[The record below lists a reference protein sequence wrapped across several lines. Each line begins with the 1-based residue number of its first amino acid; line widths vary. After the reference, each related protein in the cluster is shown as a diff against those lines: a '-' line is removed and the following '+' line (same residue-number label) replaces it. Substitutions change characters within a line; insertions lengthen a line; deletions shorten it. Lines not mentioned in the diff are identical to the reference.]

1 MLQELVSSLAPAAV
15 QRLTLLL
22 NHVIAAEPAAQA
34 RLLPHRGKRL
44 KAVLADVPAWLPA
57 PPPALLR
64 VTPAGL
70 FEVDDEAGT
79 AGAAELEL
87 RLNASNPAAL
97 ALELARGAQPAVTVQ
112 GDAQFAGDIQWLAE
126 NLRWDLEADLARF
139 LGPLPARQL
148 ARLGAALRSGLQRWA
163 PAAGPQ

>member
-44 KAVLADVPAWLPA
+44 KAVLADGPAWLPA

-70 FEVDDEAGT
+70 FEVDDEAA
-79 AGAAELEL
+79 AGPAGLEL
-87 RLNASNPAAL
+87 RLDASNPAAL
-97 ALELARGAQPAVTVQ
+97 ALELARGAQPAITVQ

-139 LGPLPARQL
+139 IGPLPARQL